1 MSSDRLGPTSLS
13 TSERLLIAG
22 RELWCRSACLNLLTY
37 LLQMFRQSFDL
48 LLLFCGSDF
57 ERFLLLQDRRF
68 LSRSRS
74 LQFLQLAMRFE
85 ELIE

>member
-1 MSSDRLGPTSLS
+1 
-13 TSERLLIAG
+13 
-22 RELWCRSACLNLLTY
+22 
-37 LLQMFRQSFDL
+37 MFRQSFDL